1 MTTGNPGWGNITGES
16 AKACKSKFGGSLT
29 EKSSP
34 YLLRSV
40 VTHADASDFFRMLS
54 AYRKDLVDARRP
66 ARTATE
72 PPHAAGGTHAGC
84 RAVPGDRTLNVRFS
98 TIGSRV

>member
-16 AKACKSKFGGSLT
+16 AKAQIRWVADGKILA
-29 EKSSP
+29 P

-72 PPHAAGGTHAGC
+72 PPHAAGGTHAGG